1 MKDEKDGFHYTYS
14 APTVQER
21 REIESIRRQYLPADE
36 KDVKIERLRKLNGK
50 VKNTPMI
57 VALALGIAG
66 TLVFGLGLCMILEWS
81 LWIGGVTVGVVGLL
95 PVAAAYPVYRL
106 LLRRRKKK
114 YGAEI
119 LKLSEE
125 LLEKE

>member
-1 MKDEKDGFHYTYS
+1 MKEEKDEFHYTYS

-36 KDVKIERLRKLNGK
+36 KDARIERLRKLNGR
-50 VKNTPMI
+50 VKNTPTVI
-57 VALALGIAG
+57 ALVLGIAG
-66 TLVFGLGLCMILEWS
+66 TLVFGLGLCMILEWN
-81 LWIGGVTVGVVGLL
+81 LWVGGVIVGVVGLL

-106 LLRRRKKK
+106 LLRRGKKK